1 MLFLIKVSIVFFIFS
16 ISSTT
21 LSAEE
26 ISEQTFFDSED
37 LSSSYI
43 KGIMESEK
51 LVSMELAEL
60 SLKSTGKIPLKS
72 SLKENKTN
80 NISEADY
87 NSEQTFVD
95 KDDQPPSPT
104 KEIINSE
111 PLMSTELSDHSLKS
125 TDKNSLK
132 SSLKENKGNNTSK
145 NAEEISEQTFFE
157 RENKANKTSPKIE
170 SNANS
175 MILSLKD
182 AIIRTLSNNVS
193 IAVESFDSKVKK
205 ESILDSLSE
214 FDVTLD
220 IELSTGRKTQQLA
233 SAFSSPNRMEN
244 DSDNWD
250 LSLSQKLVSG
260 ANYQFDFTN
269 NRNKTNSKTAGLN
282 PSYNSEFELNL
293 TQPLLKNFGTSINKR
308 NINIAKNEV
317 DISDYDFKTKVID
330 VISDV
335 ESTYWDYVLNL
346 KDLEVKQK
354 SLDRAKDLER
364 RVKIQVFVGTMAPIE
379 TLQAESEVASR
390 EEFLLSAKDA
400 IEDNQDKLKNI
411 LNIDFSSP
419 EGLLNIHPSTKAD
432 IFVKNVDFNETV
444 KIALSSRADYLGKQK
459 ELENKD
465 ILVKYQENQIYPSID
480 LVGSLGVNGLSG
492 DAVAITSG
500 TFQGKS
506 AYGGGYGTALTDSLS
521 TNYYDWE
528 LGVKF
533 SYPLGNRSAKSKLS
547 ASRLEKAKLILD
559 IKNLEKQIILE
570 VRESVRQL
578 QTDTKRIK
586 AASIA
591 KKLAE
596 EKLKAEEKKF
606 EVGLSTSFNVLEFQ
620 EDLAQA
626 QSNEIKTIIDYK
638 QSRIRFRK
646 IIASTLNYHDVKLPA
661 NESS

>member
-1 MLFLIKVSIVFFIFS
+1 MSNLFWNHCKMLFFIKVSIIFFILS
-16 ISSTT
+16 LNLTT

-26 ISEQTFFDSED
+26 ISEQTFFGRDD
-37 LSSSYI
+37 QTPSSI
-43 KGIMESEK
+43 KDTINSGPLMST
-51 LVSMELAEL
+51 ELTEH
-60 SLKSTGKIPLKS
+60 SLKSTGKKPLKKF
-72 SLKENKTN
+72 LKENK
-80 NISEADY
+80 A
-87 NSEQTFVD
+87 
-95 KDDQPPSPT
+95 
-104 KEIINSE
+104 
-111 PLMSTELSDHSLKS
+111 
-125 TDKNSLK
+125 
-132 SSLKENKGNNTSK
+132 NNTSK

-157 RENKANKTSPKIE
+157 RENKTNSISQKIE
-170 SNANS
+170 SNASS

-193 IAVESFDSKVKK
+193 IAIESFDSKVKK
-205 ESILDSLSE
+205 ETIIDSLSE
-214 FDVTLD
+214 FDITLG

-244 DSDNWD
+244 DTDNWD
-250 LSLSQKLVSG
+250 LSISQKLVTG

-282 PSYNSEFELNL
+282 PSYNSEFQLSL
-293 TQPLLKNFGTSINKR
+293 TQPLLKNFGTIINKR
-308 NINIAKNEV
+308 NIHIAKNEA
-317 DISDYDFKTKVID
+317 DISDYDFETKVID

-335 ESTYWDYVLNL
+335 ENTYWDYVFNL
-346 KDLEVKQK
+346 RDLEVKQK
-354 SLDRAKDLER
+354 SLDRAKDLQR
-364 RVKIQVFVGTMAPIE
+364 RVKSQVLVGTMAPIE

-400 IEDNQDKLKNI
+400 IEDTQDKLKNI

-419 EGLLNIHPSTKAD
+419 EGLLPIYPSSKAD
-432 IFVKNVDFNETV
+432 ILIKNVDFNETV
-444 KIALSSRADYLGKQK
+444 KIALASRSDYLGKKK

-465 ILVKYQENQIYPSID
+465 ILVKYQENQVYPSID
-480 LVGSLGVNGLSG
+480 LVGSLGMNGLSG
-492 DAVAITSG
+492 DAVPITSG

-506 AYGGGYGTALTDSLS
+506 AYGGGYGNALTDSLS

-528 LGVKF
+528 LGIKI

-559 IKNLEKQIILE
+559 IKNLEKKIILE
-570 VRESVRQL
+570 VRESIRQL
-578 QTDTKRIK
+578 QTDAKRIK

-626 QSNEIKTIIDYK
+626 QSNEIKAIIDYK

-646 IIASTLNYHDVKLPA
+646 IIASTLNYNNVKLPA
-661 NESS
+661 NEPS

>member
-1 MLFLIKVSIVFFIFS
+1 MLFFIKVSIIFFILS
-16 ISSTT
+16 LNLTT
-21 LSAEE
+21 LRAEE
-26 ISEQTFFDSED
+26 IYEQTFFGRDD
-37 LSSSYI
+37 QTPSSI
-43 KGIMESEK
+43 KDTINSGPLMST
-51 LVSMELAEL
+51 ELTEH
-60 SLKSTGKIPLKS
+60 SLKSTGKKPLKKF
-72 SLKENKTN
+72 LKENK
-80 NISEADY
+80 A
-87 NSEQTFVD
+87 
-95 KDDQPPSPT
+95 
-104 KEIINSE
+104 
-111 PLMSTELSDHSLKS
+111 
-125 TDKNSLK
+125 
-132 SSLKENKGNNTSK
+132 NNTSK

-157 RENKANKTSPKIE
+157 RENKTNSISQKIE
-170 SNANS
+170 SNASS

-193 IAVESFDSKVKK
+193 IAIESFDSKVKK
-205 ESILDSLSE
+205 ETIIDSLSE
-214 FDVTLD
+214 FDITLG

-244 DSDNWD
+244 DTDNWD
-250 LSLSQKLVSG
+250 LSISQKLVTG

-282 PSYNSEFELNL
+282 PSYNSEFQLSL
-293 TQPLLKNFGTSINKR
+293 TQPLLKNFGTIINKR
-308 NINIAKNEV
+308 NIHIAKNEA
-317 DISDYDFKTKVID
+317 DISDYDFETKVID

-335 ESTYWDYVLNL
+335 ENTYWDYVFNL
-346 KDLEVKQK
+346 RDLEVKQK
-354 SLDRAKDLER
+354 SLDRAKDLQR
-364 RVKIQVFVGTMAPIE
+364 RVKSQVLVGTMAPIE

-400 IEDNQDKLKNI
+400 IEDTQDKLKNI

-419 EGLLNIHPSTKAD
+419 EGLLPIYPSSKAD
-432 IFVKNVDFNETV
+432 ILIKNVDFNETV
-444 KIALSSRADYLGKQK
+444 KIALASRSDYLGKKK

-465 ILVKYQENQIYPSID
+465 ILVKYQENQVYPSID
-480 LVGSLGVNGLSG
+480 LVGSLGMNGLSG
-492 DAVAITSG
+492 DAVPITSG

-506 AYGGGYGTALTDSLS
+506 AYGGGYGNALTDSLS

-528 LGVKF
+528 LGIKI

-559 IKNLEKQIILE
+559 IKNLEKKIILE
-570 VRESVRQL
+570 VRESIRQL
-578 QTDTKRIK
+578 QTDAKRIK

-626 QSNEIKTIIDYK
+626 QSNEIKAIIDYK

-646 IIASTLNYHDVKLPA
+646 IIASTLNYNNVKLPA
-661 NESS
+661 NEPS